1 MHVGEHAQLQSI
13 SALYWS
19 HSASSLYTKWK
30 WHQITNFVVKCFTIP
45 HLYPVCTLS
54 CTRTSIIP
62 MIQDNWSLYLS
73 NTELFGHTRHLY
85 IYIYA
90 FSRHF
95 YPKRLTIAF
104 RLYIFICVPWE
115 SNPQPFALLTQCS
128 TTEPHRNTFFLPLSH
143 TGTRSFYHWAT

>member
-30 WHQITNFVVKCFTIP
+30 WHQITNFVVKCWTIP

-54 CTRTSIIP
+54 CTRTSIIL

-73 NTELFGHTRHLY
+73 NTELFGHTRHLSDTFIQSDLQLHSGY
-85 IYIYA
+85 T
-90 FSRHF
+90 FSLVYVFPGNQTH
-95 YPKRLTIAF
+95 
-104 RLYIFICVPWE
+104 
-115 SNPQPFALLTQCS
+115 NLLRCW
-128 TTEPHRNTFFLPLSH
+128 RNALPLSH
-143 TGTRSFYHWAT
+143 TGTRSFYHWATQEHKFIILQITFCV